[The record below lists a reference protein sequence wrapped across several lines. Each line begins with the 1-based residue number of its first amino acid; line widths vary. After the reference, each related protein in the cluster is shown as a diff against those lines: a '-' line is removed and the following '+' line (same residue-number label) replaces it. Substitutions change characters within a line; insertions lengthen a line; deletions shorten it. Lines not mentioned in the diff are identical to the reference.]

1 MRILSN
7 FDTVKPSINAISCI
21 LYDEDI
27 KEKGTVRIV
36 HRLRLISNLVKQ
48 DSDSYVLN
56 VFNQKFSVVDIES
69 YNLSAQFSKVVS
81 GSPICASSYIPA
93 GLQSPIELQGA
104 RSFNKMFRVVEFEDY
119 AEMLASLPILR
130 SSRYIFVF
138 NKRTDL
144 TVADFIS
151 TMEPEQKTAV
161 MKNDEVIW
169 LGKASQLVSCED
181 AGEIKSAAI
190 KKLESTSSAFCT
202 FHGGNAQCWSGL
214 IIQI

>member
-1 MRILSN
+1 MRILNN

-27 KEKGTVRIV
+27 KEKGTVRTTQM
-36 HRLRLISNLVKQ
+36 LRVISNLVKQ
-48 DSDSYVLN
+48 ENGSYVLI

-69 YNLSAQFSKVVS
+69 YNLSAQFSRVVS

-130 SSRYIFVF
+130 PSRYIFVF

-161 MKNDEVIW
+161 MKDDEVIW

-181 AGEIKSAAI
+181 ASEIKSAVI

>member
-7 FDTVKPSINAISCI
+7 FGTIKPSINAISCI

-27 KEKGTVRIV
+27 KEKGTVRTV

-48 DSDSYVLN
+48 DSGNYVLN
-56 VFNQKFSVVDIES
+56 VFNQKFSNIAIQPETVD
-69 YNLSAQFSKVVS
+69 AQFSSVMS
-81 GSPICASSYIPA
+81 GSPICTAYVPMC
-93 GLQSPIELQGA
+93 LQSPIELQGA
-104 RSFNKMFRVVEFEDY
+104 RSFNKTFSVIEFEDY

-130 SSRYIFVF
+130 PSRYIFVF
-138 NKRTDL
+138 NKRTGL
-144 TVADFIS
+144 IVADFIS

-161 MKNDEVIW
+161 MKDDEVIW

-181 AGEIKSAAI
+181 AGEIKSAVI
-190 KKLESTSSAFCT
+190 KKLESTNSAFCT

-214 IIQI
+214 IIRI

>member
-1 MRILSN
+1 MRILNN

-27 KEKGTVRIV
+27 KEKGTVRTTQM
-36 HRLRLISNLVKQ
+36 LRVISNLVKQ
-48 DSDSYVLN
+48 ENGSYVLI
-56 VFNQKFSVVDIES
+56 VFNQKFSIVDIES
-69 YNLSAQFSKVVS
+69 HNLSAQFSRVVS

-130 SSRYIFVF
+130 PSRYIFVF

-181 AGEIKSAAI
+181 ADEIKSAVI
-190 KKLESTSSAFCT
+190 KKLESTNSAFCT

-214 IIQI
+214 IIRI